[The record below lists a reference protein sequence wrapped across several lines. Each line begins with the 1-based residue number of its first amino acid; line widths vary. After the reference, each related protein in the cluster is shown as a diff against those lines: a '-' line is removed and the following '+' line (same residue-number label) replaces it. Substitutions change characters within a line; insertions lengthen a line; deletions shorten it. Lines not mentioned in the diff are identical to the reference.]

1 MNCTALVILVPNG
14 AQISIQCH
22 SRFAPKIG
30 SAVNSSNS
38 LQVVCTVDSGPRGH
52 GFDSNS
58 SIIKF
63 ALRRQTQKKSG
74 GLKNNLSYATLMAK
88 NI

>member
-1 MNCTALVILVPNG
+1 MPNG

-22 SRFAPKIG
+22 SGFAPKIG
-30 SAVNSSNS
+30 SVVYS
-38 LQVVCTVDSGPRGH
+38 LNSGPKGH

-74 GLKNNLSYATLMAK
+74 GLKHNHSYATLMAK
-88 NI
+88 KYI